1 MRVQGDGAEENG
13 ESLELGCTIG
23 GLRSMIRAGD
33 VMHVIDMRRW
43 EGDPRS
49 MRHDERRC
57 IHTRAR
63 VA

>member
-1 MRVQGDGAEENG
+1 
-13 ESLELGCTIG
+13 
-23 GLRSMIRAGD
+23 
-33 VMHVIDMRRW
+33 MHVIDMRRW

-57 IHTRAR
+57 IRVHARAR